1 MSEFRKDDAG
11 KVRVELVPPAA
22 LLEVGRAFTYGA
34 EKYGADNWRKGAGW
48 SRYVGASLRHVLAW
62 SSGEDADAE
71 SGLSHLAHAAACLL
85 ILMELQRGRLGA
97 DDRRGAT

>member
-34 EKYGADNWRKGAGW
+34 EKYGAA
-48 SRYVGASLRHVLAW
+48 
-62 SSGEDADAE
+62 
-71 SGLSHLAHAAACLL
+71 
-85 ILMELQRGRLGA
+85 
-97 DDRRGAT
+97 